1 MYNSTSIGY
10 KGKGASSADLTAI
23 KRKLAEARGYSQ
35 TDKKRGTLRMT
46 DLVSFK
52 PTLNVYSQITGVPLG
67 GGGGGYTA
75 TFNGPYT
82 NDFKVVTLPGPTTS
96 VTVLLNDGVDIGTV
110 FNVVLSKPLGTL
122 PSRTASANGVTGFL
136 TQVNTSDADILY
148 YSSTNPASATPFGA
162 TGTFSVTFTFSAP
175 ISGVIAVGYSS
186 D

>member
-52 PTLNVYSQITGVPLG
+52 PTFNVYSQITGVPLG
-67 GGGGGYTA
+67 GGEGGYTY

-82 NDFKVVTLPGPTTS
+82 NGIRPVTLPGPTTS
-96 VTVLLNDGVDIGTV
+96 VTVVFNDGVGIDTV
-110 FNVVLSKPLGTL
+110 YDLVIIKTTL
-122 PSRTASANGVTGFL
+122 PSCTASASGVTGFL
-136 TQVNTSDADILY
+136 SQFTTPQGQAFY
-148 YSSTNPASATPFGA
+148 YSSTDPPSPTPFGA
-162 TGTFSVTFTFSAP
+162 TGTFSVTFTFSSP
-175 ISGVIAVGYSS
+175 ISGAIAVGYNLN
-186 D
+186 

>member
-52 PTLNVYSQITGVPLG
+52 PTFNVYSQITGVPLG
-67 GGGGGYTA
+67 GGGYTA

-82 NDFKVVTLPGPTTS
+82 DGVIVIILPGPTTS
-96 VTVLLNDGVDIGTV
+96 VTVVFNDGVDIGTV
-110 FNVVLSKPLGTL
+110 FNVGLIDQSAL
-122 PSRTASANGVTGFL
+122 PSCTASANGVTGVL
-136 TQVNTSDADILY
+136 EKVTTPQGQVFY
-148 YSSTNPASATPFGA
+148 YNSTNPPSQTPFGA
-162 TGTFSVTFTFSAP
+162 TGTFSVTFTFSSP
-175 ISGVIAVGYSS
+175 ISGTIAAGYNLN
-186 D
+186 

>member
-52 PTLNVYSQITGVPLG
+52 PTFNVYSQITGVPLG
-67 GGGGGYTA
+67 GVGGGYTS

-82 NDFKVVTLPGPTTS
+82 NGVRQVTLPGPTTS
-96 VTVLLNDGVDIGTV
+96 VTVVFNDGVDIDTV
-110 FNVVLSKPLGTL
+110 FNLLLAAQSGL
-122 PSRTASANGVTGFL
+122 PSCTASATGVSGFL
-136 TQVNTSDADILY
+136 SQFTSPQSQGFF
-148 YSSTNPASATPFGA
+148 YSSTDPPSPTPFGA
-162 TGTFSVTFTFSAP
+162 TGTFSVTFTFSTP
-175 ISGVIAVGYSS
+175 ISGVIVVDYNYN
-186 D
+186 